1 MTVRTIRV
9 AGRDWRF
16 APDAPPPAI
25 AERSQAILQ
34 AQLVD
39 EVLGVPPALPIPATT
54 RVRGAVARVAAGG
67 RAGVLG
73 RPAIAYFAPS
83 IATSRADMTIEAPG
97 FLPLTLDAALGA
109 QPGYPDAFTPRDLGD
124 VALHRLPVRLSGRIA
139 SRSLGPL
146 SGATITVT
154 GVWPLLQHP
163 PGPAVAPNAMPVFA
177 GLYADR
183 PAGSMR
189 RRNLTPAAQVKA
201 LVRPAVAGD
210 TVVRLS
216 DRQAIA
222 AGQILAI
229 EFGDP
234 ERVEYIR
241 IATIDTG
248 SSPDQPAAFTLDH
261 PLRRDHGEGADA
273 ARAVPAAG
281 GPNNAINRPARRGD
295 ATIWTGGLTGIGPA
309 TISIEISGGGLVPE
323 FHATTRYITTSTA
336 DGDFR
341 LAPIHRIAAL
351 ELTVSHASQPLPM
364 IRIVTPEW
372 RAATQIED
380 FLFP

>member
-1 MTVRTIRV
+1 MTVRTIRA

-34 AQLVD
+34 ARLVD
-39 EVLGVPPALPIPATT
+39 EVLGVPPALPIQATT
-54 RVRGAVARVAAGG
+54 RVHGAVARVAAGG

-73 RPAIAYFAPS
+73 RPAVAYFAPA
-83 IATSRADMTIEAPG
+83 IATSRADMTIDAPG

-109 QPGYPDAFTPRDLGD
+109 QPGYPDAFAPRDLGD
-124 VALHRLPVRLSGRIA
+124 VALHRLPVRICGRVA
-139 SRSLGPL
+139 SRVLGPL
-146 SGATITVT
+146 SGATIAVT

-163 PGPAVAPNAMPVFA
+163 PGPAVAPNAMPLLA

-189 RRNLTPAAQVKA
+189 RRNLTPAAQVKT
-201 LVRPAVAGD
+201 LVRPAVAGE

-216 DRQAIA
+216 DRQTIA

-229 EFGDP
+229 GFGDP
-234 ERVEYIR
+234 ERVEYIG
-241 IATIDTG
+241 IAAIDTG
-248 SSPDQPAAFTLDH
+248 SSADQPATFTLDH
-261 PLRRDHGEGADA
+261 PLRRDHGEATDA
-273 ARAVPAAG
+273 ARAVPTAA
-281 GPNNAINRPARRGD
+281 GPNNAISRPARRGD
-295 ATIWTGGLTGIGPA
+295 ATIWTAALAGIGPA
-309 TISIEISGGGLVPE
+309 TTAIEVGGGAPPE
-323 FHATTRYITTSTA
+323 FHATTRYRATSSA
-336 DGDFR
+336 GGDFA

-351 ELTVSHASQPLPM
+351 ELTVSHVSQPAPM
-364 IRIVTPEW
+364 IRVIAPEW
-372 RAATQIED
+372 RATTQIED